1 LPRPKQFIN
10 KHVISFAVEQDVYE
24 KFRAKCFELGVTPS
38 EVLREFVCQFCMAK
52 AAEVKKTITFNISL
66 NLTKVE
72 KIDNNESC
80 SKAQQLVRE
89 EMLNELKVAIASAR
103 RVLADEGFTN
113 TMALLDRKKH
123 ILKLLRKLRDV
134 PEDVLAQ
141 AQCVINEINERVYGC
156 RRG

>member
-1 LPRPKQFIN
+1 LPRPRQFLN
-10 KHVISFAVEQDVYE
+10 KHTISFAVEGDVYQ
-24 KFRAKCFELGVTPS
+24 KFREKCEQLGVTPS
-38 EVLREFVCQFCMAK
+38 EVLREFINSFVLAE

-72 KIDNNESC
+72 KVDDNESY

-103 RVLADEGFTN
+103 RVLQDEGFTN

-123 ILKLLRKLRDV
+123 ILKLLRRLRDV
-134 PEDVLAQ
+134 PEDVLTQ
-141 AQCVINEINERVYGC
+141 AQSVISEINERVYGC